1 MQSDDDG
8 GSPPAVAPPSP
19 PVTDHIAREK
29 MSGLQ
34 IRAVVVAIGLVV
46 LDGYDV
52 SLTSFSAPYIEKGF
66 GVSKAELGLVMSGA
80 LIGMLVG
87 SIIVAPLAD
96 RIGRRRMGVISAV
109 TIAVGM
115 FIGPFAT
122 PDTGTW
128 PLVVSRIVTGVGVG
142 SLVAVVGVILAEY
155 TGKRIYALVMA
166 VFAAAINIGGLL
178 GAMIVGPMLGAYG
191 WQFGWWVGF
200 VLSAIAAV
208 ATFAFLPESLAWL
221 AEGRRPDSL
230 QRLNA
235 LLAKMHRPALEALP
249 ESDSKGVRAK
259 GSLRTVFTGRTGFY
273 TLLMVVGYFAYM
285 LSFYFMT
292 NWAPSAVASA
302 NQNPALAPQL
312 VIAFSIGGI
321 LGNVVFGYLGGKLS
335 IRVLAPVFLVL
346 ATATLSLFGI
356 AGPDMPT
363 AWWTLFQA
371 SFFVCAGTAAFYA
384 IVPTLYPTLARS
396 TGFGVVIGLGRFG
409 GIAAPIVGG
418 AAFDAG
424 LGMGEAFTIFAL
436 PMLVAGLSIV
446 ALHLGLRRSAGRA
459 PELAGTSA

>member
-1 MQSDDDG
+1 MRI
-8 GSPPAVAPPSP
+8 
-19 PVTDHIAREK
+19 TDHIAHER

-34 IRAVVVAIGLVV
+34 IRAVIVAIALVV

-52 SLTSFSAPYIEKGF
+52 SLTSFAAPYIEKGF

-96 RIGRRRMGVISAV
+96 RIGRRKLGVMSTA

-115 FIGPFAT
+115 LIGPFAT
-122 PDTGTW
+122 PETGTG
-128 PLVVSRIVTGVGVG
+128 PLVLSRVITGIGIG

-155 TGKRIYALVMA
+155 TGKRVYALVMA
-166 VFAAAINIGGLL
+166 VYAAAINIGGLL
-178 GAMIVGPMLGAYG
+178 GSLLVGPMLGAHG

-200 VLSAIAAV
+200 ALSVIAAV
-208 ATFAFLPESLAWL
+208 ATFIFLPESLAWL
-221 AEGRRPDSL
+221 SEGRRTDSL

-235 LLAKMHRPALEALP
+235 LLTKMSRPALEALP
-249 ESDSKGVRAK
+249 ESDSAGVKAK

-273 TLLMVVGYFAYM
+273 TLLMIVGYLAYM

-292 NWAPSAVASA
+292 NWAPSTVADA
-302 NQNPALAPQL
+302 HHNPALAPQL
-312 VIAFSIGGI
+312 VTAFSIGGI
-321 LGNVVFGYLGGKLS
+321 LGNVLFGFLGDKLDV
-335 IRVLAPVFLVL
+335 RLLTPVFLVL

-356 AGPDMPT
+356 VGPGMPT
-363 AWWTLFQA
+363 AWWTLFLA

-396 TGFGVVIGLGRFG
+396 TGFGVVIGFGRFG

-424 LGMGEAFTIFAL
+424 LGMGAAFTVFAL
-436 PMLVAGLSIV
+436 PMLVACLCVLG
-446 ALHLGLRRSAGRA
+446 LHLSLRRSRSDA
-459 PELAGTSA
+459 PDARPALAGTSA

>member
-1 MQSDDDG
+1 MRL
-8 GSPPAVAPPSP
+8 
-19 PVTDHIAREK
+19 TDHIAEEK

-34 IRAVVVAIGLVV
+34 IRAVIVAITLVV

-52 SLTSFSAPYIEKGF
+52 SLTSFAAPYIEKGF
-66 GVSKAELGLVMSGA
+66 GVSKAQLGLVMSGA

-96 RIGRRRMGVISAV
+96 RIGRRKMGVISTV
-109 TIAVGM
+109 TIAIGM

-122 PDTGTW
+122 PETGTW
-128 PLVVSRIVTGVGVG
+128 PLVVSRVVTGIGVG

-155 TGKRIYALVMA
+155 TGKRVYALVMA
-166 VFAAAINIGGLL
+166 VYAAAINIGGLL
-178 GAMIVGPMLGAYG
+178 GSMIVGPMLGARG

-200 VLSAIAAV
+200 ALSALAAV

-221 AEGRRPDSL
+221 SEGRRADSL
-230 QRLNA
+230 RRLNA
-235 LLAKMHRPALEALP
+235 LLTKMRRPALEALP
-249 ESDSKGVRAK
+249 ESDSKGVKAK

-273 TLLMVVGYFAYM
+273 TLLMIVGYVAYM

-302 NQNPALAPQL
+302 NHNPALAPQL
-312 VIAFSIGGI
+312 VTAFSIGGI
-321 LGNVVFGYLGGKLS
+321 LGNVLFGFLGDKLNV
-335 IRVLAPVFLVL
+335 RLLAPVFLIL

-356 AGPDMPT
+356 AGPGMPT
-363 AWWTLFQA
+363 AWWTLFLA
-371 SFFVCAGTAAFYA
+371 SFFVCSGTAAFYA

-396 TGFGVVIGLGRFG
+396 TGFGVVIGVGRFG

-424 LGMGEAFTIFAL
+424 MGMGAAFTVFAL
-436 PMLVAGLSIV
+436 PMLVAGLCV
-446 ALHLGLRRSAGRA
+446 LALHLVQRRSDA
-459 PELAGTSA
+459 PDAQPQPALAGTSV